1 MVGGDQRR
9 AGQPRDDESDD
20 HAARRLDP
28 EKKSRRASERNEA
41 KRTGWREQTRG
52 IDPARFVWVDETG
65 SDLSLTRTHSR
76 APRGQRAYGDVPG
89 RRGPNRT
96 LITAMTVEGFGPRL
110 LLDEAIDRTTFDGY
124 IIHRLAPTLQPDQ
137 IVVVDNLKVHYSE
150 RAREAIEARG
160 AQLWYLPAYSPDL
173 TPIEEAFS
181 KVKAALRTSGPRT
194 VEAHSTYRKR
204 PTTESLEKW
213 ITAVPE
219 TFRFAAKAHA
229 AISHQRDL
237 DGIEDRTVA
246 FFTALESLGARR
258 GPVMYSL
265 PHKHVDL
272 DRLGKREEPVD
283 QREPPLPE
291 VGGGLDLPLPDG
303 LPVSRTLQGA
313 AADDDRQGQGTVG
326 RQDQLGDSPRGVRG
340 SFHQSIAT

>member
-1 MVGGDQRR
+1 VVGGAQRR

-41 KRTGWREQTRG
+41 KRAAWRERTGG
-52 IDPARFVWVDETG
+52 IDPARFVWIDETG

-96 LITAMTVEGFGPRL
+96 LITALTVAGVGPGL

-124 IIHRLAPTLQPDQ
+124 IIHRLAPTLEPDQ
-137 IVVVDNLKVHYSE
+137 IVVVDNLKVHYSD

-181 KVKAALRTSGPRT
+181 KLKAALRTSGPRT
-194 VEAHSTYRKR
+194 VEAHSTAIWAALRTVTPQDAAGWIAHAGYGPRRRR
-204 PTTESLEKW
+204 PTRSPRQRPIPGT
-213 ITAVPE
+213 
-219 TFRFAAKAHA
+219 RFK
-229 AISHQRDL
+229 
-237 DGIEDRTVA
+237 
-246 FFTALESLGARR
+246 
-258 GPVMYSL
+258 
-265 PHKHVDL
+265 
-272 DRLGKREEPVD
+272 
-283 QREPPLPE
+283 
-291 VGGGLDLPLPDG
+291 LPDG
-303 LPVSRTLQGA
+303 HAV
-313 AADDDRQGQGTVG
+313 
-326 RQDQLGDSPRGVRG
+326 VRHHG
-340 SFHQSIAT
+340 PTSTTFDHLW